1 MFESSIEMFVHHNGK
16 MIKSSEYRRVRLL
29 ELLTPE
35 ARILLD
41 WLKLRGKQNI
51 CMSEINKTVTPLSL
65 RKADTIRKLMN
76 ELLTLG
82 LLRKLNTTSFYH
94 CRKAKEAWELKSTHP
109 LDPWPFTALH

>member
-1 MFESSIEMFVHHNGK
+1 MFESSIEMFVHHNGR
-16 MIKSSEYRRVRLL
+16 MIKSSEYRRMRLL

-41 WLKLRGKQNI
+41 WLRLRGKQNI
-51 CMSEINKTVTPLSL
+51 CMSEINKTIMPLSL

-82 LLRKLNTTSFYH
+82 LVSKPNMTCYYH
-94 CRKAKEAWELKSTHP
+94 RRKAREAWELKSTHHT
-109 LDPWPFTALH
+109 DPWPYTALH